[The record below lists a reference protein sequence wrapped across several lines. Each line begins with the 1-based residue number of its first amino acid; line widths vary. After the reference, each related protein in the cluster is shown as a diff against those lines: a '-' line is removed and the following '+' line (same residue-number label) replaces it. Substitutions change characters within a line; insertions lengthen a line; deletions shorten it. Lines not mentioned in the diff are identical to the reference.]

1 MARLKLTTD
10 KIKLLETYVKLGL
23 PMNDIFA
30 ACRVPSSTYYR
41 WMSIGRAVAEDN
53 LEHLDIPKQ
62 PTRKEGESKR
72 KYNRRLHRYQQNL
85 QLYARLHKKMEAAVA
100 SAIIDM
106 VLVIRSAA
114 LTGKWRAARYFLERR
129 DPHNWNLKTIL
140 RAEATVDER
149 DQHQELQVG
158 WDVYDLTQML
168 RANEERQAEED
179 GIRARAASAPAG

>member
-10 KIKLLETYVKLGL
+10 KIALLEMYVKLGL
-23 PMNDIFA
+23 PMNDTFA
-30 ACRVPSSTYYR
+30 ACEVPSSTYYR
-41 WMSIGRAVAEDN
+41 WMSIGRAVAEDD
-53 LEHLDIPKQ
+53 LEHPVIPKQ
-62 PTRKEGESKR
+62 PTRKEGESER

-85 QLYARLHKKMEAAVA
+85 RLYARLHKKMEAAAA

-114 LTGKWRAARYFLERR
+114 LTDDWRAARYILGRR
-129 DPHNWNLKTIL
+129 DPHNWHIPTIL
-140 RAEATVDER
+140 RAEATADER
-149 DQHQELQVG
+149 DHHQELQVG

-179 GIRARAASAPAG
+179 DIRARAASAPAG